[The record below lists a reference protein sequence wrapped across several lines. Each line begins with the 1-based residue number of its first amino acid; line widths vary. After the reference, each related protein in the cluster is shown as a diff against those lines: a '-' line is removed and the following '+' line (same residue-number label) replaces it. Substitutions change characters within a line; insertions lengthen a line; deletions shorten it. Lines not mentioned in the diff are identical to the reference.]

1 MRKRKHVKRTPGLG
15 GQKNGAE
22 KRFQDQVV
30 AAERRTS
37 GSGGQKNGVEKRF
50 QDQAVNAEKRKKK
63 NETEKRF
70 QDQAVRIRRHMKR
83 RKDGGLVPC
92 DFLLGRWLLGCLG
105 CRLRGGASVWWG
117 WVFGRKPGGHQSLN
131 AKKRCMK
138 RTPGSGGQKNGAEK
152 RFQDQAVK
160 RREQKK
166 DSRIRRSKAGKENI
180 TRCTLYILQDVGTFF
195 TV

>member
-22 KRFQDQVV
+22 KRFQDQAV

-92 DFLLGRWLLGCLG
+92 DFLLGSVGVVIGVLGLPLG
-105 CRLRGGASVWWG
+105 E
-117 WVFGRKPGGHQSLN
+117 
-131 AKKRCMK
+131 RC
-138 RTPGSGGQKNGAEK
+138 GC
-152 RFQDQAVK
+152 V
-160 RREQKK
+160 
-166 DSRIRRSKAGKENI
+166 
-180 TRCTLYILQDVGTFF
+180 VGLG
-195 TV
+195 VR